1 MSCPYKNLFGEPGTG
16 AHSIRFMGFAVA
28 DTILT
33 FLLALYTQWEFGGKV
48 WLHFVF
54 WIVVGELLHYAFGT
68 QTAGLTALGITACSN
83 TS

>member
-1 MSCPYKNLFGEPGTG
+1 MSCPYKNIFGEPGTG

-28 DTILT
+28 DTVLT

-48 WLHFVF
+48 WFHFVF
-54 WIVVGELLHYAFGT
+54 WIVVGELLHYAFGV
-68 QTAGLTALGITACSN
+68 QTAGLTALGITACSH